1 MLMATNLET
10 LTVTHV
16 QITLETLIGVV
27 ATIPI
32 LLTMKKCVA
41 LVEAVALVTTV
52 TIAAIAAILE
62 IVETVM
68 TPEPLMNQLSQLYS
82 KQWKI

>member
-27 ATIPI
+27 ATIPTH
-32 LLTMKKCVA
+32 LTTKKCVA
-41 LVEAVALVTTV
+41 LVEVVALVTTV
-52 TIAAIAAILE
+52 MVMAIAAILG
-62 IVETVM
+62 IVETEM
-68 TPEPLMNQLSQLYS
+68 APEPLMNQLSQLYS